1 MTQWLE
7 AHRNEIELGELVV
20 FFQDECHLVW
30 GDICGYVWGK
40 KNERV
45 EVPMVNEKER
55 QTYFGAVNIAT
66 GQCLIQAYPKGSGE
80 HTIEYLKYLM
90 SQYNDKRIAL
100 IWDGAKYHSSAEVK
114 DFLSGVNNGL
124 SRSAGKFTSM

>member
-20 FFQDECHLVW
+20 FFQDECHLLW

-40 KNERV
+40 KNQRV
-45 EVPMVNEKER
+45 EVPIVNEKER

-66 GQCLIQAYPKGSGE
+66 SQCLVQAYPKGNGE
-80 HTIEYLKYLM
+80 HTIHYLKYLM
-90 SQYNDKRIAL
+90 N
-100 IWDGAKYHSSAEVK
+100 
-114 DFLSGVNNGL
+114 
-124 SRSAGKFTSM
+124 